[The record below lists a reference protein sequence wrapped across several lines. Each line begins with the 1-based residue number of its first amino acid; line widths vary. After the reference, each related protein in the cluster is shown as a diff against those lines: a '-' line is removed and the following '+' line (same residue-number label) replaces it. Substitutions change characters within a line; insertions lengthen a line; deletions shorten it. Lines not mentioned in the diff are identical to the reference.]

1 MPQYNPQFKFGRAL
15 LWTVLAILAAG
26 PHVLAQDHSGVY
38 PQMDIQNGALL
49 YGANCAQCHGATGDG
64 IPGVDL
70 KSGIRR
76 AATDQDLAQLITTGI
91 PGTAMPATP
100 FGNAEL
106 TALVAYL
113 RSMRDFNAPVVMV
126 GDAARGHALFEGTG
140 GCTSCHR
147 AGPKGSRAAPD
158 LSDIGGTRAADAL
171 WRSLLDPTSA
181 MRPINRPVKI
191 VKKDGRTINGRRLNE
206 DTYSVQIIDDH
217 EQLMS
222 LMKSD
227 LRELT
232 VLKTSTMPSYKDK
245 LTQQEIADIVSY
257 LASLKG
263 VI

>member
-1 MPQYNPQFKFGRAL
+1 
-15 LWTVLAILAAG
+15 
-26 PHVLAQDHSGVY
+26 
-38 PQMDIQNGALL
+38 MDIQNGALL

-70 KSGIRR
+70 KGGIRR
-76 AATDQDLAQLITTGI
+76 ASTDQQLAQLITTGI

-106 TALVAYL
+106 AALVAYL
-113 RSMRDFNAPVVMV
+113 RSMRDFNAPTVMV
-126 GDAARGHALFEGTG
+126 GDVVRGRALFERT

-147 AGPKGSRAAPD
+147 AGPRGSRVAPD
-158 LSDIGGTRAADAL
+158 LSDIGATRAADAL
-171 WRSLLDPTSA
+171 WRSLLDPNSA

-191 VKKDGRTINGRRLNE
+191 VTKDGRTINARRLNE
-206 DTYSVQIIDDH
+206 DTYSVQIIDDR

-227 LRELT
+227 LREFT
-232 VLKTSTMPSYKDK
+232 VLKTSAMPSYKDK

-257 LASLKG
+257 LVSLKG

>member
-1 MPQYNPQFKFGRAL
+1 MSPYNLKHALVRA
-15 LWTVLAILAAG
+15 VLAILAAG
-26 PHVLAQDHSGVY
+26 PCVFAQDHSGVY

-76 AATDQDLAQLITTGI
+76 AATDSDLARLITNGI

-100 FGNAEL
+100 FGNPEL
-106 TALVAYL
+106 TALVSYL
-113 RSMRDFNAPVVMV
+113 RSMRDFNAPTVMV
-126 GDAARGHALFEGTG
+126 GDGARGHTLFEGKG
-140 GCTSCHR
+140 GCTTCHR
-147 AGPKGSRAAPD
+147 AGPKGSRVAPD
-158 LSDIGGTRAADAL
+158 LSDIGAARAADAL
-171 WRSLLDPTSA
+171 WRSLLDPTAA

-191 VKKDGRTINGRRLNE
+191 VMKDGRTINGRRLNE

-222 LMKSD
+222 LLKSD
-227 LRELT
+227 LREFT

-245 LTQQEIADIVSY
+245 LTQQEIADVVSY